1 MAAAALAAG
10 VPRGTAR
17 ARRKADNTM
26 ADQRTDQPFGKALI
40 PLLREHDEFL
50 TGIQNVNLRAVAAA
64 LDNVHYET
72 LRKAIAGERLP
83 SLRLIEQVAELVGV
97 KPDYFA
103 EYQLAL
109 ARRDFDIGEVGWE
122 QAMRN
127 LREWD
132 QKHRKG

>member
-1 MAAAALAAG
+1 
-10 VPRGTAR
+10 
-17 ARRKADNTM
+17 M

-40 PLLREHDEFL
+40 PLLREHDEYL